1 MVVSERDLAGRLVV
15 ITGASTGIGRATAI
29 ELARR
34 GAITVLANR
43 SEARSV
49 EVLEAIR
56 AVGGQASF
64 VQLDLAD
71 FASVREG
78 AKRILALTGT
88 INVLINNAG
97 LAPPRG
103 GITKDGFELGF
114 GTNHL
119 GHFLLTV
126 LLMPRLV
133 STGRSRIVNVSS
145 EAHYQAPGIDFDAVR
160 RPTRSITGLPEY
172 SVSKLAN
179 VLFARELSRRV
190 GSAGVHSYS
199 LHPGVVASEAWRRVP
214 WPIRPLMKLRM
225 ISNEEGAKT
234 SIYCATSR
242 DVAHDNGRYYDTCKE
257 KAPSPLA
264 DRVELARELW
274 DRSVLF
280 TGADLEHR
288 A

>member
-1 MVVSERDLAGRLVV
+1 MVVSERDLAGRPVV
-15 ITGASTGIGRATAI
+15 ITRAGTGIGRATAI

-126 LLMPRLV
+126 LLMPRLL
-133 STGRSRIVNVSS
+133 STGRSR
-145 EAHYQAPGIDFDAVR
+145 
-160 RPTRSITGLPEY
+160 
-172 SVSKLAN
+172 
-179 VLFARELSRRV
+179 
-190 GSAGVHSYS
+190 
-199 LHPGVVASEAWRRVP
+199 
-214 WPIRPLMKLRM
+214 
-225 ISNEEGAKT
+225 
-234 SIYCATSR
+234 
-242 DVAHDNGRYYDTCKE
+242 
-257 KAPSPLA
+257 
-264 DRVELARELW
+264 
-274 DRSVLF
+274 
-280 TGADLEHR
+280 
-288 A
+288 